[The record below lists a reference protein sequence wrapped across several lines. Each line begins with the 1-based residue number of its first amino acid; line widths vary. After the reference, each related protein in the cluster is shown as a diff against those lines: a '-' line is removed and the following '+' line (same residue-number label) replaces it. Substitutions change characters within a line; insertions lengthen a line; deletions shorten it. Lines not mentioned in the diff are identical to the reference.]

1 MSMIKGL
8 NIIRKWV
15 MSKMMKKSDDGIM
28 VTLPDSKK
36 VDLNTNI
43 TADTLLRNGVD
54 IEQLTNPNQVNN
66 LINQINKSKTQVI
79 SQDDP
84 RFKGI
89 MDQMMGKKGEVF
101 DMTGK
106 KIKPGSKI
114 MGGEAVDDLPP
125 PGSRGGPDDIAAP
138 VQSAEESLK
147 DMIMAQNKKNIAKI
161 KKRKK
166 MLDDAIEDA
175 SPGFSG
181 DKKVDAE
188 LVAENLAERR
198 GLVYDD
204 LPTKERL
211 KIYDEA
217 FTGLSKKKDIPDDFA
232 TGGRVGLKN
241 GSILESLGFTPEHSA
256 AVAEMDKDFSGSQFD
271 YAAAATRDMVDRAS
285 NPLTAAISAAGNVVG
300 RPFYDAVDAAKEY
313 SKKGYQGDFSFTPQG
328 VIDFGKNLA
337 SLGKEFVD
345 QRPDIMMAGAA
356 KGGLEGVIDRFNKQ
370 QTPMD
375 PTGRNLFTQFYE
387 DDPYAG
393 IEGQTAGLGV
403 ISAIKGPLAKIFGP
417 EIASFLIKRGK
428 DKARTE
434 VGKKIVKPT
443 IDKVIR
449 KKKKITGGGGR
460 DTGGG
465 GGGRQV
471 DTSRGAVR
479 GAQQDISNYQDFGEV
494 PLAKGGRVGYKLGS
508 IDKARRAFLKTAAGI
523 GGGIAALKTGLLG
536 LSKKAPEVVEKV
548 PFESATRSEAPNYF
562 FNLVSKIKSFGKKS
576 KIGPQERVDE
586 YSYIGKNGDQYTLT
600 EDIATGDAQ
609 IVKDKMG
616 VGSYG
621 DKTFD
626 TINDRTVM
634 EYKAPRQDVD
644 VETGT
649 GTRDAAEYEEY
660 KVEFDSDGTEAG
672 ADAIDEIVQKEI
684 IEEAIDQAPSIKKA
698 SGGIARML
706 GE

>member
-43 TADTLLRNGVD
+43 TADRLLRSGVD
-54 IEQLTNPNQVNN
+54 IEQLNNPNQVEN
-66 LINQINKSKTQVI
+66 LINQINKSEMRVI

-114 MGGEAVDDLPP
+114 MGGKAVDDLPP

-161 KKRKK
+161 KQRKK

-181 DKKVDAE
+181 DRKVDAE

-217 FTGLSKKKDIPDDFA
+217 FTGLSKKKDIPEDFA
-232 TGGRVGLKN
+232 TGGRVG
-241 GSILESLGFTPEHSA
+241 
-256 AVAEMDKDFSGSQFD
+256 
-271 YAAAATRDMVDRAS
+271 Y
-285 NPLTAAISAAGNVVG
+285 
-300 RPFYDAVDAAKEY
+300 
-313 SKKGYQGDFSFTPQG
+313 
-328 VIDFGKNLA
+328 
-337 SLGKEFVD
+337 
-345 QRPDIMMAGAA
+345 
-356 KGGLEGVIDRFNKQ
+356 
-370 QTPMD
+370 
-375 PTGRNLFTQFYE
+375 
-387 DDPYAG
+387 
-393 IEGQTAGLGV
+393 
-403 ISAIKGPLAKIFGP
+403 KI
-417 EIASFLIKRGK
+417 
-428 DKARTE
+428 
-434 VGKKIVKPT
+434 
-443 IDKVIR
+443 
-449 KKKKITGGGGR
+449 
-460 DTGGG
+460 
-465 GGGRQV
+465 
-471 DTSRGAVR
+471 
-479 GAQQDISNYQDFGEV
+479 
-494 PLAKGGRVGYKLGS
+494 GS
-508 IDKARRAFLKTAAGI
+508 IDKARRAFLKTAAGV

-536 LSKKAPEVVEKV
+536 LSKKAPEAVEKV
-548 PFESATRSEAPNYF
+548 TENFSTTLSEAPDYF
-562 FNLVSKIKSFGKKS
+562 FNLVSKIKLFGKKS

-634 EYKAPRQDVD
+634 EYKAPKQDVD
-644 VETGT
+644 VESGR
-649 GTRDAAEYEEY
+649 GTREAAEYEEY

-672 ADAIDEIVQKEI
+672 ADAIDEMIQKEI
-684 IEEAIDQAPSIKKA
+684 IEEAVGQTPSIKKA

>member
-43 TADTLLRNGVD
+43 TADRLLRSGVD
-54 IEQLTNPNQVNN
+54 IEQLNNPNQVEN
-66 LINQINKSKTQVI
+66 LINQINKSEMRVI

-114 MGGEAVDDLPP
+114 MGGKAVDDLPP

-161 KKRKK
+161 KQRKK

-181 DKKVDAE
+181 DRKVDAE

-217 FTGLSKKKDIPDDFA
+217 FTGLSKKKDIPEDFA
-232 TGGRVGLKN
+232 TGGRVG
-241 GSILESLGFTPEHSA
+241 
-256 AVAEMDKDFSGSQFD
+256 
-271 YAAAATRDMVDRAS
+271 Y
-285 NPLTAAISAAGNVVG
+285 
-300 RPFYDAVDAAKEY
+300 
-313 SKKGYQGDFSFTPQG
+313 
-328 VIDFGKNLA
+328 
-337 SLGKEFVD
+337 
-345 QRPDIMMAGAA
+345 
-356 KGGLEGVIDRFNKQ
+356 
-370 QTPMD
+370 
-375 PTGRNLFTQFYE
+375 
-387 DDPYAG
+387 
-393 IEGQTAGLGV
+393 
-403 ISAIKGPLAKIFGP
+403 KI
-417 EIASFLIKRGK
+417 
-428 DKARTE
+428 
-434 VGKKIVKPT
+434 
-443 IDKVIR
+443 
-449 KKKKITGGGGR
+449 
-460 DTGGG
+460 
-465 GGGRQV
+465 
-471 DTSRGAVR
+471 
-479 GAQQDISNYQDFGEV
+479 
-494 PLAKGGRVGYKLGS
+494 GS
-508 IDKARRAFLKTAAGI
+508 IDKARRAFLKTAAGV
-523 GGGIAALKTGLLG
+523 GGGIAALKAGLMG
-536 LSKKAPEVVEKV
+536 LSKKAPEATEKV
-548 PFESATRSEAPNYF
+548 MENFSTTLSEAPDYF
-562 FNLVSKIKSFGKKS
+562 FNLVSKIKLFGKKS
-576 KIGPQERVDE
+576 KIRPQERVDE

-600 EDIATGDAQ
+600 EDISTGDAQ

-644 VETGT
+644 VESGK

-672 ADAIDEIVQKEI
+672 ADAIDEMIQKEI
-684 IEEAIDQAPSIKKA
+684 IEEAVGQTPSIKKA

>member
-43 TADTLLRNGVD
+43 TADRLLRSGVD
-54 IEQLTNPNQVNN
+54 IEQLNNPNQVEN
-66 LINQINKSKTQVI
+66 LINQINKSEMRVI

-114 MGGEAVDDLPP
+114 MGGKAVDDLPP

-161 KKRKK
+161 KQRKK

-181 DKKVDAE
+181 DRKVDAE

-217 FTGLSKKKDIPDDFA
+217 FTGLSKKKDIPEDFA
-232 TGGRVGLKN
+232 TGGRVG
-241 GSILESLGFTPEHSA
+241 
-256 AVAEMDKDFSGSQFD
+256 
-271 YAAAATRDMVDRAS
+271 Y
-285 NPLTAAISAAGNVVG
+285 
-300 RPFYDAVDAAKEY
+300 
-313 SKKGYQGDFSFTPQG
+313 
-328 VIDFGKNLA
+328 
-337 SLGKEFVD
+337 
-345 QRPDIMMAGAA
+345 
-356 KGGLEGVIDRFNKQ
+356 
-370 QTPMD
+370 
-375 PTGRNLFTQFYE
+375 
-387 DDPYAG
+387 
-393 IEGQTAGLGV
+393 
-403 ISAIKGPLAKIFGP
+403 KI
-417 EIASFLIKRGK
+417 
-428 DKARTE
+428 
-434 VGKKIVKPT
+434 
-443 IDKVIR
+443 
-449 KKKKITGGGGR
+449 
-460 DTGGG
+460 
-465 GGGRQV
+465 
-471 DTSRGAVR
+471 
-479 GAQQDISNYQDFGEV
+479 
-494 PLAKGGRVGYKLGS
+494 GS
-508 IDKARRAFLKTAAGI
+508 IDKARRAFLKTAAGV

-536 LSKKAPEVVEKV
+536 LSKKAPEAVEKV
-548 PFESATRSEAPNYF
+548 TENFSTTLSEAPDYF
-562 FNLVSKIKSFGKKS
+562 FNLVSKIKLFGKKS

-644 VETGT
+644 LETGR
-649 GTRDAAEYEEY
+649 GTREGAEYEEY
-660 KVEFDSDGTEAG
+660 KVEFDPDGTPGG
-672 ADAIDEIVQKEI
+672 ADAIDKSVQEEI
-684 IEEAIDQAPSIKKA
+684 IEEASEKITKKA
-698 SGGIARML
+698 SGGIARLL

>member
-43 TADTLLRNGVD
+43 TADRLLRSGVD
-54 IEQLTNPNQVNN
+54 IEQLNNPNQVEN
-66 LINQINKSKTQVI
+66 LINQINKSEMRVI

-114 MGGEAVDDLPP
+114 MGGKAVDDLPP

-161 KKRKK
+161 KQRKK

-181 DKKVDAE
+181 DRKVDAE

-217 FTGLSKKKDIPDDFA
+217 FTGLSKKKDIPEDFA
-232 TGGRVGLKN
+232 TGGRVG
-241 GSILESLGFTPEHSA
+241 
-256 AVAEMDKDFSGSQFD
+256 
-271 YAAAATRDMVDRAS
+271 Y
-285 NPLTAAISAAGNVVG
+285 
-300 RPFYDAVDAAKEY
+300 
-313 SKKGYQGDFSFTPQG
+313 
-328 VIDFGKNLA
+328 
-337 SLGKEFVD
+337 
-345 QRPDIMMAGAA
+345 
-356 KGGLEGVIDRFNKQ
+356 
-370 QTPMD
+370 
-375 PTGRNLFTQFYE
+375 
-387 DDPYAG
+387 
-393 IEGQTAGLGV
+393 
-403 ISAIKGPLAKIFGP
+403 KI
-417 EIASFLIKRGK
+417 
-428 DKARTE
+428 
-434 VGKKIVKPT
+434 
-443 IDKVIR
+443 
-449 KKKKITGGGGR
+449 
-460 DTGGG
+460 
-465 GGGRQV
+465 
-471 DTSRGAVR
+471 
-479 GAQQDISNYQDFGEV
+479 
-494 PLAKGGRVGYKLGS
+494 GS
-508 IDKARRAFLKTAAGI
+508 IDKARRAFLKTAAGV

-536 LSKKAPEVVEKV
+536 LSKKAPEAVEKV
-548 PFESATRSEAPNYF
+548 TENFSTTLSEAPDYF
-562 FNLVSKIKSFGKKS
+562 FNLVSKIKLFGKKS

-644 VETGT
+644 VESGK

-672 ADAIDEIVQKEI
+672 ADAIDEMIQNEI
-684 IEEAIDQAPSIKKA
+684 IEEAVGQTPSIKKA